1 MDDKAIIELY
11 LERNEIAIKSTEAQ
25 YGQYLYTIANN
36 VLLCHED
43 AQECVN
49 DTYKS
54 AWDTIPPNHPTSLRA
69 YLGKIAR
76 NHAINRYNFN
86 FADKRNKNL
95 ELSLY
100 EMEEF
105 LPSPDFEQDRTY
117 AITFKEALN
126 RFLRALP
133 EAKCNMFL
141 LRYWYFCEVKD
152 IAKKMGISEGRVKIT
167 LLRLREKLKKYLE
180 KEGLHI

>member
-11 LERNEIAIKSTEAQ
+11 FTRNETAIEKTEVR

-36 VLLCHED
+36 VLDCHED
-43 AQECVN
+43 ALECVN

-54 AWDTIPPNHPTSLRA
+54 AWDTIPPSHPTSLRA

-76 NHAINRYNFN
+76 NLAINRYNFN
-86 FADKRNKNL
+86 SADKRNKNL
-95 ELSLY
+95 ELSLS
-100 EMEEF
+100 EMEDF
-105 LPSPDFEQDRTY
+105 LPSPDFAEESAF

-133 EAKCNMFL
+133 EEKCNMFL
-141 LRYWYFCEVKD
+141 LRYWYFCQVGD
-152 IAKKMGISEGRVKIT
+152 IAKKMGVSEGRVKIT

>member
-1 MDDKAIIELY
+1 MEDKSIIDLY
-11 LERNEIAIKSTEAQ
+11 FERNECAISETESK
-25 YGQYLYTIANN
+25 YGRFLYSIANN
-36 VLLCHED
+36 ILLSHED

-54 AWDTIPPNHPTSLRA
+54 AWDTIPPNNPQSLRA

-86 FADKRNKNL
+86 SADKRNKNL
-95 ELSLY
+95 ELSLS

-105 LPSPDFEQDRTY
+105 LPSPDFSEESTY
-117 AITFKEALN
+117 AISFKQALN

-133 EAKCNMFL
+133 EEKCNMFL
-141 LRYWYFCEVKD
+141 LRYWYFLGVQD
-152 IAKKMGISEGRVKIT
+152 IAKKTGISEGKVKIT
-167 LLRLREKLKKYLE
+167 LMRLREKLKKYLE

>member
-1 MDDKAIIELY
+1 MEDKAIVNLY
-11 LERNEIAIKSTEAQ
+11 FERNEGAISETEAK
-25 YGQYLYTIANN
+25 YGHYLFCIANN
-36 VLLCHED
+36 VLINNED

-54 AWDTIPPNHPTSLRA
+54 AWDTIPPNSPHSLRA

-86 FADKRNKNL
+86 SADKRNKNL
-95 ELSLY
+95 ELSLS

-105 LPSPDFEQDRTY
+105 LPSPDFSEESTF
-117 AITFKEALN
+117 AITFEQALN
-126 RFLRALP
+126 KFLRDLP

-141 LRYWYFCEVKD
+141 LRYWYFLEIKD
-152 IAKKMGISEGRVKIT
+152 ISAKMGMSEGRVKVT
-167 LLRLREKLKKYLE
+167 LARIRERLKKYLE